1 MTVNDIAKVAYE
13 ANRAYNKAL
22 GVTSGTWEL
31 FPEEEK
37 RDYVAGV
44 QFVLDNPDITPEDL
58 HDEWLKTKINKGWT
72 YGHVTNEGMK
82 IHHCLVPFED
92 LPVKQ
97 KAKDY
102 IFHAIVENLMPL
114 LSVAKGD

>member
-22 GVTSGTWEL
+22 GISQVKWEL
-31 FPEEEK
+31 FPEENK
-37 RDYVAGV
+37 RYYVDGV
-44 QFVLDNPDITPEDL
+44 QSVLDNPDITPEGL
-58 HDEWLKTKINKGWT
+58 HNEWLRAKVNDGWT

-82 IHHCLVPFED
+82 IHHCLVPYED

-102 IFHAIVENLMPL
+102 IFHAIVESLI
-114 LSVAKGD
+114 